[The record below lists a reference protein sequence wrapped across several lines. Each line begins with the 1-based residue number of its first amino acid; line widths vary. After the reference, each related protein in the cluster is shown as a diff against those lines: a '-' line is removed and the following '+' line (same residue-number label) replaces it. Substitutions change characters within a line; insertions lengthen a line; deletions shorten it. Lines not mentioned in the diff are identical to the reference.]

1 MLDVIQDKGH
11 NTANSPNF
19 EKSSR
24 NPAYKS
30 NRSFEKL
37 ALQYLIF
44 KKYSDCK
51 SYSSPVFFDSD
62 SFRICMCHFKTK
74 SPLLTK
80 NFWHRVIYLCEW
92 VHLKK
97 NIVISTFFW
106 CTIYI
111 YINMRWLENTNT
123 EVYKSLINDCNKLY
137 TYYIILQPFMSSA
150 SPSKPNMATYLKK
163 KLEQTKLP
171 HGQLK
176 TILKQNQ
183 NSKIHVT
190 F

>member
-1 MLDVIQDKGH
+1 MIVSHIHRRFSLTVILLGYVCVISKQKVHFRQRTFG
-11 NTANSPNF
+11 TGSYIYAN
-19 EKSSR
+19 ECI
-24 NPAYKS
+24 
-30 NRSFEKL
+30 L
-37 ALQYLIF
+37 
-44 KKYSDCK
+44 KKY
-51 SYSSPVFFDSD
+51 
-62 SFRICMCHFKTK
+62 
-74 SPLLTK
+74 
-80 NFWHRVIYLCEW
+80 
-92 VHLKK
+92 
-97 NIVISTFFW
+97 IVISTFFW

-111 YINMRWLENTNT
+111 YINIRWLENTNT

-183 NSKIHVT
+183 NSKIHVKMWLFCCCCT
-190 F
+190 SCSSTSFIRLALRRLSKG